1 MKNFEILQGLPKYY
15 TETQSEQMLLEKL
28 CQKTCLNAGL
38 PQTFSL
44 LKKKKKNAVY
54 AKRSKEKHNKMR
66 KAYTHGPFANTD
78 NFLAIKQFSINFK
91 EFKSYKECS
100 LTIIGIN

>member
-1 MKNFEILQGLPKYY
+1 VPKD
-15 TETQSEQMLLEKL
+15 LLECRVATNL
-28 CQKTCLNAGL
+28 Q
-38 PQTFSL
+38 FV
-44 LKKKKKNAVY
+44 KKKKKNAVY